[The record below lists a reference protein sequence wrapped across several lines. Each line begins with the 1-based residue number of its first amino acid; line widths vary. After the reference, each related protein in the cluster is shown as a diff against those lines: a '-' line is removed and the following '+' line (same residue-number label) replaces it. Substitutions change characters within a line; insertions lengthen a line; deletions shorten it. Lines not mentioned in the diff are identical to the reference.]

1 MKMLSMEGAYSILV
15 QVVVWLS
22 DGDFAGCC
30 KAMYLDVLEV
40 CACLSF
46 GSVVD
51 MIGLDV
57 VEVAS

>member
-1 MKMLSMEGAYSILV
+1 MEGACSILV